1 MPYHARLSQE
11 SGLVR
16 LRPAE
21 ADAKGPRR
29 RRPHV
34 PGAVERMRELYETT
48 RLSTRAIGA
57 HTGADAAT
65 VSRRARRHG
74 WLRPDTGFPEEHYSA
89 AGRRNSAAAPSPR
102 RSCAKPSTSPSSAR
116 WTRAPAPAS
125 SERPSASSAPPAP
138 STKTS
143 ARSGGGDSDRHKE
156 PGRSVARHRWSVRA
170 PCARLAREAQA
181 KSRRAAPHLTPRPG
195 AGRARRGAG

>member
-1 MPYHARLSQE
+1 MMPYHARLSQA

-89 AGRRNSAAAPSPR
+89 AGRRKLRRGAIAEALLRKAEHLAFQREMDPR
-102 RSCAKPSTSPSSAR
+102 
-116 WTRAPAPAS
+116 
-125 SERPSASSAPPAP
+125 
-138 STKTS
+138 TS
-143 ARSGGGDSDRHKE
+143 ARQLGEALRL
-156 PGRSVARHRWSVRA
+156 VRA
-170 PCARLAREAQA
+170 ARTLDEDERP
-181 KSRRAAPHLTPRPG
+181 KRR
-195 AGRARRGAG
+195 RR